1 MEEDL
6 IKKKPGLGGPAKS
19 KIAIAIGKLP
29 ADPLKDSD
37 DDEED
42 YSSESSEEE
51 VSAMKLFM
59 KASDPEGKARALKL
73 FLEAC
78 GAV

>member
-6 IKKKPGLGGPAKS
+6 LKKGKPPAGKS

-29 ADPLKDSD
+29 ADPMAEKE
-37 DDEED
+37 EED
-42 YSSESSEEE
+42 YSSETSEEE
-51 VSAMKLFM
+51 ISAMKLFE